1 VGFPA
6 DGEVTLAIG
15 FFCRHN
21 VPYGTGSVVMA
32 NLAWAFSPTQENR
45 MRRLVRPLLLT
56 ALATCCGAAF
66 AATAEQAP
74 KGRLPGW
81 AVPQS
86 YQLAFKVDPAQQD
99 FSGHATIKVKLTRA
113 SDHLWLDGA
122 ELKVSK
128 VTITDAAGKRR
139 TGKYVSVEPKAGV
152 ARVDFGSTLE
162 PQQVTLAFE
171 YTAPLNAQLQG
182 LYKVTAKGQPY
193 AMTQMEPISARF
205 AFPGFDEPG
214 FKTPFDISI
223 TVPDSEN
230 VVANTKQVK
239 EVPAGNGWKTVTFA
253 QTLPLPTYLVAFA
266 VGPWDIVDGPAISP
280 DAYRAKP
287 LQLRGVAAHGEGH
300 RLQHV
305 LGETPSIIHALENY
319 YGFGYPFDKLDLLA
333 APDFSA
339 GAMENPGLV
348 TFRDWLLLI
357 DKDSPARN
365 VRGSFNVT
373 AHELAHMW
381 TGDTVTTAWWNDIW
395 LNEAF
400 ATWMQQ
406 KVTMQVH
413 PEYRADLD
421 RVRGAQGAM
430 SNDSLV
436 SARRIRQPITGNGDI
451 ETAFDS
457 ITYRKG
463 ASVLGMFEN
472 YVGEKTFQEGMRA
485 YIQQHKYGNASADDL
500 VASIAAA
507 ADKGAAFKHAFK
519 SFLDQSGVPY
529 VATRLEQ
536 KDGKTILQL
545 SQSRYLPVGSS
556 GDAQR
561 IWGVPVCVR
570 YGTSAGGKNGAPSS
584 KVSCNMLDQA
594 SGSMSL
600 PGASTPTWVM
610 PNANASGYYRFSL
623 DKDAL
628 GRLVGQVGQLSDAEQ
643 LAYADAVDASF
654 RHGDLDA
661 GDVLTA
667 LQPLTVS
674 KIREV
679 ATAPLDQLD
688 WINRHLATTD
698 AQHARLA
705 AWVKAAYLPRLQQLG
720 YQRKAGESENDAL
733 LRSTLASALAFDFKL
748 PEVRA
753 ALLKQGEAALKP
765 NADGRLNLAA
775 ADPDLLGD
783 ALGVAVQQHGRSAVD
798 ALIAELPKT
807 SDPALRN
814 GILGG
819 LASVEDPALTEQVRN
834 FALTKPVKVGEMAML
849 LRAGRDT
856 LAQRDAMWTWFTAHY
871 RQILD
876 RTGSFAGGRLPSL
889 AAGGGCSAAEDAR
902 LQAFFKP
909 RLQDA
914 AGIDRGL
921 AQTGESIRLCS
932 ALKAKQDPAAIL
944 R

>member
-1 VGFPA
+1 
-6 DGEVTLAIG
+6 
-15 FFCRHN
+15 
-21 VPYGTGSVVMA
+21 
-32 NLAWAFSPTQENR
+32 

-56 ALATCCGAAF
+56 ALAASCGAAF
-66 AATAEQAP
+66 AATADQTP
-74 KGRLPGW
+74 QGRLPGW
-81 AVPQS
+81 AIPQS
-86 YQLAFKVDPAQQD
+86 YQIAFKVDPAQQD
-99 FSGHATIKVKLTRA
+99 FSGTTTIKVKLTQA

-122 ELKVSK
+122 ALKVSK
-128 VTITDAAGKRR
+128 VDIIDAAGKLHA
-139 TGKYVSVEPKAGV
+139 GKYVEADPKAGV
-152 ARVDFGSTLE
+152 VRVDFGSTLK
-162 PQQVTLAFE
+162 PQDLTLKFE

-182 LYKVTAKGQPY
+182 LYKVSAKGQPY

-205 AFPGFDEPG
+205 AFPSFDEPG
-214 FKTPFDISI
+214 FKTPFDISLTI
-223 TVPDSEN
+223 PSDQVG
-230 VVANTKQVK
+230 VANTKQVK
-239 EVPAGNGWKTVTFA
+239 EVAAGKGWKTLTFA
-253 QTLPLPTYLVAFA
+253 QTLPLPTYLVAFG
-266 VGPWDIVDGPAISP
+266 VGPWDVVKAPDISP

-287 LQLRGVAAHGEGH
+287 LPLRGIAAAGEGH
-300 RLQHV
+300 RMQHV

-319 YGFGYPFDKLDLLA
+319 YGFGYPWVKLDLLA
-333 APDFSA
+333 APDFEA
-339 GAMENPGLV
+339 GAMENAGLV

-365 VRGSFNVT
+365 VQGSFNVN
-373 AHELAHMW
+373 AHELAHQW
-381 TGDTVTTAWWNDIW
+381 TGDTVTTEWWNDIW

-430 SNDSLV
+430 SNDSLI
-436 SARRIRQPITGNGDI
+436 SARSIRQPITGNGDI
-451 ETAFDS
+451 MTAFDG
-457 ITYRKG
+457 ITYQKG
-463 ASVLGMFEN
+463 ASVIAMFEN
-472 YVGEKTFQEGMRA
+472 YVGEKTYQKGMRA
-485 YIQQHKYGNASADDL
+485 YIQKQKFGNATADDL
-500 VASIAAA
+500 VSSIATA
-507 ADKGAAFKHAFK
+507 ADKGDAFKHAFK

-536 KDGKTILQL
+536 KDGKTVLQL
-545 SQSRYLPVGSS
+545 SQNRYLPIGST

-570 YGTSAGGKNGAPSS
+570 YGTADGS
-584 KVSCNMLDQA
+584 KVACEMLDKA
-594 SGSMSL
+594 TGSMEL
-600 PGASTPTWVM
+600 AGASNPTWVM

-623 DKDAL
+623 GKDGVA
-628 GRLVGQVGQLSDAEQ
+628 GLVKQVGKFSDAEQ

-667 LQPLTVS
+667 LQPLTGS

-679 ATAPLDQLD
+679 ATSPLGQVG
-688 WINRHLATTD
+688 WIYRNEATTD
-698 AQHARLA
+698 AQRARLA
-705 AWVKAAYLPRLQQLG
+705 AWAKDAYLPRLQQLG
-720 YQRKAGESENDAL
+720 YQRKAGEPEDDSL
-733 LRSTLASALAFDFKL
+733 MRSTLAGSLAFGFKL

-765 NADGRLNLAA
+765 KADGRLNLAA

-783 ALGVAVQQHGRSAVD
+783 ALGMAVQEHGKSAVD

-834 FALTKPVKVGEMAML
+834 FALTKPVKVGEMASL

-856 LAQRDAMWTWFTAHY
+856 EAQRDAMWTWFTGHY
-871 RQILD
+871 QQIIE
-876 RTGSFAGGRLPSL
+876 RTGSFSGGRLPSL
-889 AAGGGCSAAEDAR
+889 AAGGSCTTAEGDR

-909 RLQDA
+909 RVKDA

-921 AQTGESIRLCS
+921 AQTSESIQLCS
-932 ALKAKQDPAAIL
+932 ALKAKQDAGAIL

>member
-1 VGFPA
+1 
-6 DGEVTLAIG
+6 
-15 FFCRHN
+15 
-21 VPYGTGSVVMA
+21 
-32 NLAWAFSPTQENR
+32 
-45 MRRLVRPLLLT
+45 MRRLIRPLMLT

-74 KGRLPGW
+74 QGRLPGW

-99 FSGHATIKVKLTRA
+99 FSGTTTIRVKLSQA

-128 VTITDAAGKRR
+128 VSITDAAGKLHV
-139 TGKYVSVEPKAGV
+139 GKYVSVDPKAGV
-152 ARVDFGSTLE
+152 VRVDFGSTLQ
-162 PQQVTLAFE
+162 PQDLTVRLE

-205 AFPGFDEPG
+205 AFPSFDEPG

-223 TVPDSEN
+223 TVPNSEN
-230 VVANTKQVK
+230 VVANTQQVK
-239 EVPAGNGWKTVTFA
+239 QAPAGKGWKTVTFA

-266 VGPWDIVDGPAISP
+266 VGPWDIVAGPDISP
-280 DAYRAKP
+280 DAYRSTP
-287 LQLRGVAAHGEGH
+287 LKLRGIAAKGEGH
-300 RLQHV
+300 RMEHV

-339 GAMENPGLV
+339 GAMENAGLV

-365 VRGSFNVT
+365 VQGSFNVN
-373 AHELAHMW
+373 AHELAHQW
-381 TGDTVTTAWWNDIW
+381 TGDTVTTEWWNDIW

-406 KVTMQVH
+406 KVTMEVH

-430 SNDSLV
+430 NNDSLV
-436 SARRIRQPITGNGDI
+436 SARSIRQPITGNGDI
-451 ETAFDS
+451 MTAFDG
-457 ITYRKG
+457 ITYQKG
-463 ASVLGMFEN
+463 ASVLGMFES
-472 YVGEKTFQEGMRA
+472 YVGEKTFQKGMRA
-485 YIQQHKYGNASADDL
+485 YIQQHKFGNATAIDL
-500 VASIAAA
+500 VNSIATA
-507 ADKGAAFKHAFK
+507 ADKGDPFKEAFK
-519 SFLDQSGVPY
+519 SFLNQSGVPY
-529 VATRLEQ
+529 VATKLEQ
-536 KDGKTILQL
+536 KDGKTVLQL

-570 YGTSAGGKNGAPSS
+570 YGTTASGKAGAPSS
-584 KVSCNMLDQA
+584 KVACDMLDKA
-594 SGSMSL
+594 SGSMTL
-600 PGASTPTWVM
+600 ADASTPTWVM

-623 DKDAL
+623 DKSAL
-628 GRLVGQVGQLSDAEQ
+628 ASLVKQIGKLSDAEQ
-643 LAYADAVDASF
+643 LAYADAVGASF

-661 GDVLTA
+661 GDVMMA
-667 LQPLTVS
+667 LRPLTSS

-679 ATAPLDQLD
+679 ATAPLGQLD
-688 WINRHLATTD
+688 WIYRYVASTD
-698 AQHARLA
+698 AQRARVA
-705 AWVKAAYLPRLQQLG
+705 DWVKAAYLPQLEQLG
-720 YQRKAGESENDAL
+720 YQRKAGETEDAAL
-733 LRSTLASALAFDFKL
+733 MRSTLASALAFDYKV

-765 NADGRLNLAA
+765 KSDGSLDLGA
-775 ADPDLLGD
+775 ADPDLLGE
-783 ALGVAVQQHGRSAVD
+783 ALGVAVQEHGKSAVD

-807 SDPALRN
+807 SDPSLRN

-819 LASVEDPALTEQVRN
+819 LSNVDDPALTEQVRD
-834 FALTKPVKVGEMAML
+834 FALTKPVKVGEMGML
-849 LRAGRDT
+849 LMGGRDT
-856 LAQRDAMWTWFTAHY
+856 VAERDAMWTWFTAHY
-871 RQILD
+871 AQILG
-876 RTGSFAGGRLPSL
+876 RTGSFAGGRLPGL
-889 AAGGGCSAAEDAR
+889 AGAGGCSPAEGDR
-902 LQAFFKP
+902 LQAFFKD
-909 RLQDA
+909 RADDA
-914 AGIDRGL
+914 AGIARGL
-921 AQTGESIRLCS
+921 AQTSESIRLCS
-932 ALKAKQDPAAIL
+932 ALQAKQDSASIL

>member
-1 VGFPA
+1 
-6 DGEVTLAIG
+6 
-15 FFCRHN
+15 
-21 VPYGTGSVVMA
+21 
-32 NLAWAFSPTQENR
+32 
-45 MRRLVRPLLLT
+45 MRRLARPLLLT
-56 ALATCCGAAF
+56 ALAACCGAAF
-66 AATAEQAP
+66 AATADQAP
-74 KGRLPGW
+74 QGRLPGW

-99 FSGHATIKVKLTRA
+99 FSGTTTIKVKLTKA

-128 VTITDAAGKRR
+128 VTITDAAGKTH
-139 TGKYVSVEPKAGV
+139 TGKYVAVDPKAGV
-152 ARVDFGSTLE
+152 ARVDFGSTLQ
-162 PQQVTLAFE
+162 PQQLTVKVE

-214 FKTPFDISI
+214 FKTPFDLSI
-223 TVPDSEN
+223 TVPDHEN
-230 VVANTKQVK
+230 VVANTQQVK
-239 EVPAGNGWKTVTFA
+239 QSPAGKGWKTVTFA

-266 VGPWDIVDGPAISP
+266 VGPWDIVAGPDISP
-280 DAYRAKP
+280 TAYRAKP
-287 LQLRGVAAHGEGH
+287 LQLRGIAAKGEGQ
-300 RLQHV
+300 RMKHV

-333 APDFSA
+333 APDFEA

-365 VRGSFNVT
+365 VQGSFNVN
-373 AHELAHMW
+373 AHELAHQW
-381 TGDTVTTAWWNDIW
+381 TGDTVTTEWWNDIW

-421 RVRGAQGAM
+421 RVRGGQGAM
-430 SNDSLV
+430 NNDSLV
-436 SARRIRQPITGNGDI
+436 SARSIRQPITGNGDI
-451 ETAFDS
+451 MTAFDG
-457 ITYRKG
+457 ITYQKG
-463 ASVLGMFEN
+463 ASVIGMFEN
-472 YVGEKTFQEGMRA
+472 YVGEKTYQKGMRA
-485 YIQQHKYGNASADDL
+485 YIQSQKYGNATADDL
-500 VASIAAA
+500 VSAIAIA
-507 ADKGAAFKHAFK
+507 ADKGDAFKHAFK

-529 VATRLEQ
+529 VATKLEQ
-536 KDGKTILQL
+536 KNGQTVLQL
-545 SQSRYLPVGSS
+545 SQSRYLPLGSS
-556 GDAQR
+556 GDPQR

-570 YGTSAGGKNGAPSS
+570 YGTADGS
-584 KVSCNMLDQA
+584 KVACEMLDKA
-594 SGSMSL
+594 IGSMVL
-600 PGASTPTWVM
+600 AGASNPTWIM

-623 DKDAL
+623 DKSEL
-628 GRLVGQVGQLSDAEQ
+628 GGLVKQIGKLSDAEQ
-643 LAYADAVDASF
+643 LAYADAISASF

-661 GDVLTA
+661 GDMLAA
-667 LQPLTVS
+667 LQPLTGS

-679 ATAPLDQLD
+679 ATVPLDQ
-688 WINRHLATTD
+688 ATQLYHRIAATD
-698 AQHARLA
+698 AQRARLA
-705 AWVKAAYLPRLQQLG
+705 AWAKAAYLPRLEQLG
-720 YQRKAGESENDAL
+720 YQRKAGESEDDSL
-733 LRSTLASALAFDFKL
+733 MRSSLASSLAFDFKL

-765 NADGRLNLAA
+765 KADGHLNLAA

-783 ALGVAVQQHGRSAVD
+783 ALGVAVQEHGKSAVD

-834 FALTKPVKVGEMAML
+834 FALTKPVKVGEMRML
-849 LRAGRDT
+849 LSGGRDT
-856 LAQRDAMWTWFTAHY
+856 LAERDAMWSWFTAHY
-871 RQILD
+871 AQILD
-876 RTGSFAGGRLPSL
+876 RTGSFSGGRLPSM
-889 AAGGGCSAAEDAR
+889 AAGGGCSSAEYDR
-902 LQAFFKP
+902 LQAFFKT
-909 RLQDA
+909 REKDA
-914 AGIDRGL
+914 AGIGRGL
-921 AQTGESIRLCS
+921 AQTGESIQLCS